1 MEARRR
7 RFLVRS
13 ATSWTEFKVVTS
25 ATLATVNGF
34 AGGNGRLGL
43 FRVGLDVSPSAG
55 FDSAAVWHR
64 VPRGLRRHA
73 VAQTGLE
80 SPKARATC
88 SGTQR
93 AGHSPLAPRRMAAAK
108 KRASNG
114 KLVPLPV
121 QQLRVLSLDQKS
133 TYENASEGSSLR
145 RPWRG
150 ASLWNG
156 PCKMGGFAIGAAY
169 RACPPIVPSRS
180 LS

>member
-1 MEARRR
+1 MMHETIRHTRSVGSSSNDRSPAFCAGEIADGSGCVDWLQYLVGLALEGCMEARRR

-121 QQLRVLSLDQKS
+121 QELRA
-133 TYENASEGSSLR
+133 TA
-145 RPWRG
+145 
-150 ASLWNG
+150 
-156 PCKMGGFAIGAAY
+156 CK
-169 RACPPIVPSRS
+169 C
-180 LS
+180 